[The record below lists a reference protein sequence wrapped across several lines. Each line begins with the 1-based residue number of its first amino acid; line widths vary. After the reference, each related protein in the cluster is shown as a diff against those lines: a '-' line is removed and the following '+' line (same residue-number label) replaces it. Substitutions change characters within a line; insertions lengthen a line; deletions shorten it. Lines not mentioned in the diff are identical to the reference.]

1 MEIDTIAFGISSF
14 GIIRFLIFATLSY
27 YCIIFLQ
34 NRNEKVKER
43 SDDSML
49 SQQLNANVIGSGGN
63 LTV

>member
-1 MEIDTIAFGISSF
+1 MEIDTIAFDISSF
-14 GIIRFLIFATLSY
+14 GLIRFLIFATLSY
-27 YCIIFLQ
+27 YYIIFLQ

>member
-1 MEIDTIAFGISSF
+1 M
-14 GIIRFLIFATLSY
+14 
-27 YCIIFLQ
+27 IFLQ

-63 LTV
+63 LTVW